1 MKHLNHKAVSQYS
14 ITEAKNTLPNLVHV
28 AEAGQRVEITRRG
41 KPVAVLLSMDDYD
54 RLTQSQPSFADALH
68 QFCHQAQPEIPATF
82 FDDLRD
88 SSPAREFSF

>member
-1 MKHLNHKAVSQYS
+1 MKHINHKAASQYS
-14 ITEAKNTLPNLVHV
+14 IAEAKNTLPNLVHV

-54 RLTQSQPSFADALH
+54 RLTQSQPSFSQALQ
-68 QFCHQAQPEIPATF
+68 QFCSLPNPQIPDTV
-82 FDDLRD
+82 FDSLRD